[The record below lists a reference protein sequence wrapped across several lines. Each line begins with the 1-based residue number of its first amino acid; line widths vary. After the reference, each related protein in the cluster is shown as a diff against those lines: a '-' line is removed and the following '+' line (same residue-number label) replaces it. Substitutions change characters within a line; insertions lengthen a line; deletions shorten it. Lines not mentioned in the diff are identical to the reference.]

1 MPEIKPNI
9 ETSAKIKVVG
19 VGGGGGNAVNRMI
32 EAGIRGVE
40 FIAINTDIQALQNS
54 RASYKLNIGKSV
66 TKGLGAGMNPEIGK
80 KSAEES
86 QNEIRDL
93 LKGADMIFIACG
105 LGGGTGTGA
114 SPVIAEIARE
124 LGALTI
130 AVVTKPFFFEGGIRQ
145 KIADEGYAN
154 LAAKVDTI
162 ITVSNEKLLEVID
175 KRTTFIEAFK
185 MADNVLRQGVQGIS
199 EIITVPGIVN
209 ADFADVKAIMSGT
222 GTALMGVGQASGEN
236 KAVEAVK
243 AAINSVLLETSI
255 NGAKGIVFTV
265 TGGSELSMADVS
277 DAAKMINSLADKDAK
292 IIFGAVIDED
302 LKDEIKIT
310 IVATGFNDKN
320 PRPTIKKDIDKKID
334 ADYFSS
340 SKKDYSIMDSFDN
353 NFSEKKEETEKKS
366 IFNLSSKN
374 LFNKERI
381 NKFSDDLESDLDTPT
396 ILRNKNKITSN
407 NNDGESSFS
416 NFLRSKSKV
425 DQTNDETDLDVP
437 AFLRNKIKK

>member
-19 VGGGGGNAVNRMI
+19 VGGGGGNAINRMI

-40 FIAINTDIQALQNS
+40 FIAINTDIQALQNN

-66 TKGLGAGMNPEIGK
+66 TKGLGAGMNPETGK
-80 KSAEES
+80 RAAEES

-93 LKGADMIFIACG
+93 LKGADMVFIACG

-114 SPVIAEIARE
+114 SPVIAEIAKE
-124 LGALTI
+124 MGALTI

-145 KIADEGYAN
+145 KVADEGYAN

-175 KRTTFIEAFK
+175 KRTTFIDAFK
-185 MADNVLRQGVQGIS
+185 MADNILRQGVQGIS

-209 ADFADVKAIMSGT
+209 ADFADVKAIMLGT
-222 GTALMGVGQASGEN
+222 GTALMGVGQSSGEN

-243 AAINSVLLETSI
+243 SAINSVLLETSI
-255 NGAKGIVFTV
+255 NGAKGIVFTI
-265 TGGSELSMADVS
+265 TGGSELSMSDVS

-302 LKDEIKIT
+302 LKDEIKVT

-320 PRPTIKKDIDKKID
+320 SKNIVKKDVDKKID
-334 ADYFSS
+334 SDYFGAA
-340 SKKDYSIMDSFDN
+340 KRDYGIMDTFDN
-353 NFSEKKEETEKKS
+353 ISSEKKEESNRKS
-366 IFNLSSKN
+366 IFGINSKGF
-374 LFNKERI
+374 FNKEKI
-381 NKFSDDLESDLDTPT
+381 DKNDIENDLDSPA
-396 ILRNKNKITSN
+396 ILRNKNKINFDDDSETSN
-407 NNDGESSFS
+407 FSSF
-416 NFLRSKSKV
+416 LKSKSKAEETK
-425 DQTNDETDLDVP
+425 DNDDLDVP

>member
-93 LKGADMIFIACG
+93 LKGADMVFIACG

-114 SPVIAEIARE
+114 SPVIAEIAKE

-145 KIADEGYAN
+145 RIADEGYAN

-222 GTALMGVGQASGEN
+222 GTALMGVGQAAGEN

-265 TGGSELSMADVS
+265 TGGSELSMSDVS

-320 PRPTIKKDIDKKID
+320 PRPTVKKDIDKKID

-353 NFSEKKEETEKKS
+353 NLSEKKEENEKKS
-366 IFNLSSKN
+366 IFNLSSKS
-374 LFNKERI
+374 LFNKEKI
-381 NKFSDDLESDLDTPT
+381 NKFSDDLENDLDTPT
-396 ILRNKNKITSN
+396 ILRNKNKITLN
-407 NNDGESSFS
+407 DNDGESSFS

-425 DQTNDETDLDVP
+425 DQSKDDADLDVP

>member
-19 VGGGGGNAVNRMI
+19 VGGGGGNAINRMI

-40 FIAINTDIQALQNS
+40 FIAINTDIQALQSS

-80 KSAEES
+80 RAAEES
-86 QNEIRDL
+86 QNEIREL
-93 LKGADMIFIACG
+93 LKGADMVFIACG

-114 SPVIAEIARE
+114 SPVIAEIAKE
-124 LGALTI
+124 LGSLTI

-145 KIADEGYAN
+145 KVADEGYAN

-209 ADFADVKAIMSGT
+209 ADFADVKAIMLGT

-236 KAVEAVK
+236 KSVEAVK

-255 NGAKGIVFTV
+255 NGAKGIVFTI
-265 TGGSELSMADVS
+265 TGGSELSMSDVS

-292 IIFGAVIDED
+292 IIFGAVIDEE
-302 LKDEIKIT
+302 LKDEIKVT
-310 IVATGFNDKN
+310 IVATGFNDKSTKN
-320 PRPTIKKDIDKKID
+320 IIKKDTDKKID
-334 ADYFSS
+334 SDYFGAI
-340 SKKDYSIMDSFDN
+340 KKDYGLMDHFDSN
-353 NFSEKKEETEKKS
+353 VEKKEESNKKS
-366 IFNLSSKN
+366 IFNIGSKGF
-374 LFNKERI
+374 FNKEKI
-381 NKFSDDLESDLDTPT
+381 NKLADEIENDLDSPA
-396 ILRNKNKITSN
+396 ILRNKNKVSF
-407 NNDGESSFS
+407 NDDTNKSDFS
-416 NFLRSKSKV
+416 NFLRSKSNTDEIKE
-425 DQTNDETDLDVP
+425 NDDLDVP

>member
-19 VGGGGGNAVNRMI
+19 VGGGGGNAINRMI

-40 FIAINTDIQALQNS
+40 FIAINTDIQALQSS

-80 KSAEES
+80 RAAEES
-86 QNEIRDL
+86 QNEIREL
-93 LKGADMIFIACG
+93 LKGADMVFIACG

-114 SPVIAEIARE
+114 SPVIAEIAKE
-124 LGALTI
+124 LGSLTI

-145 KIADEGYAN
+145 KVADEGYAN

-209 ADFADVKAIMSGT
+209 ADFADVKAIMLGT

-236 KAVEAVK
+236 KSVEAVK
-243 AAINSVLLETSI
+243 SAINSVLLETSI
-255 NGAKGIVFTV
+255 NGAKGIVFTI
-265 TGGSELSMADVS
+265 TGGSELSMSDVS

-292 IIFGAVIDED
+292 IIFGAVIDEE
-302 LKDEIKIT
+302 LKDEIKVT

-320 PRPTIKKDIDKKID
+320 TKNIVKKDTEKKIDSDYFGAIKKD
-334 ADYFSS
+334 YGL
-340 SKKDYSIMDSFDN
+340 MDHFDN
-353 NFSEKKEETEKKS
+353 VEKKEESNKKS
-366 IFNLSSKN
+366 IFNIGSKGF
-374 LFNKERI
+374 FNKEKI
-381 NKFSDDLESDLDTPT
+381 NKLADEIENDLDSPA
-396 ILRNKNKITSN
+396 ILRNKNKVSF
-407 NNDGESSFS
+407 NDDTNKSDFS
-416 NFLRSKSKV
+416 NFLRSKSNTDEIKE
-425 DQTNDETDLDVP
+425 NDDLDVP

>member
-19 VGGGGGNAVNRMI
+19 VGGGGGNAINRMI

-40 FIAINTDIQALQNS
+40 FIAINTDIQALQSS

-80 KSAEES
+80 RAAEES
-86 QNEIRDL
+86 QNEIREM
-93 LKGADMIFIACG
+93 LKGADMVFIACG

-114 SPVIAEIARE
+114 SPVIAEIAKE
-124 LGALTI
+124 LGSLTI

-145 KIADEGYAN
+145 KVADEGYAN

-209 ADFADVKAIMSGT
+209 ADFADVKAIMLGT

-236 KAVEAVK
+236 KSVEAVK

-255 NGAKGIVFTV
+255 NGAKGIVFTI
-265 TGGSELSMADVS
+265 TGGSELSMSDVS

-292 IIFGAVIDED
+292 IIFGAVIDEE
-302 LKDEIKIT
+302 LKDEIKVT

-320 PRPTIKKDIDKKID
+320 TKNVVKKDADKKID
-334 ADYFSS
+334 SDYFGAI
-340 SKKDYSIMDSFDN
+340 KKDYGLMDHFDN
-353 NFSEKKEETEKKS
+353 NIEKKGEESKKS
-366 IFNLSSKN
+366 IFNIGSKGF
-374 LFNKERI
+374 FNKEKI
-381 NKFSDDLESDLDTPT
+381 NKLSDEIDNDLDSPA
-396 ILRNKNKITSN
+396 ILRNKNKVSF
-407 NNDGESSFS
+407 NDDTNKSDFS
-416 NFLRSKSKV
+416 NFLRSKSNTDKIKE
-425 DQTNDETDLDVP
+425 NDDLDVP

>member
-19 VGGGGGNAVNRMI
+19 VGGGGGNAINRMI

-40 FIAINTDIQALQNS
+40 FIAINTDIQALQSS

-80 KSAEES
+80 RAAEES
-86 QNEIRDL
+86 QNEIREL
-93 LKGADMIFIACG
+93 LKGADMVFIACG

-114 SPVIAEIARE
+114 SPVIAEIAKE
-124 LGALTI
+124 LGSLTI

-145 KIADEGYAN
+145 KVADEGYAN

-209 ADFADVKAIMSGT
+209 ADFADVKAIMLGT

-236 KAVEAVK
+236 KSVEAVK

-255 NGAKGIVFTV
+255 NGAKGIVFTI
-265 TGGSELSMADVS
+265 TGGSELSMSDVS

-292 IIFGAVIDED
+292 IIFGAVIDEE
-302 LKDEIKIT
+302 LKDEIKVT
-310 IVATGFNDKN
+310 IVATGFNDKSTKN
-320 PRPTIKKDIDKKID
+320 IIKKDTDKKID
-334 ADYFSS
+334 SDYFGAI
-340 SKKDYSIMDSFDN
+340 KKDYGLMDHFDSN
-353 NFSEKKEETEKKS
+353 VEKKEESNKKS
-366 IFNLSSKN
+366 IFNIGSKGF
-374 LFNKERI
+374 FNKEKI
-381 NKFSDDLESDLDTPT
+381 NKLADEIENDLDSPA
-396 ILRNKNKITSN
+396 ILRNKNKVSF
-407 NNDGESSFS
+407 NDDTNKSDFS
-416 NFLRSKSKV
+416 NFLRSKSN
-425 DQTNDETDLDVP
+425 TNEIKENDDLDVP

>member
-19 VGGGGGNAVNRMI
+19 VGGGGGNAINRMI

-40 FIAINTDIQALQNS
+40 FIAINTDIQALQSN

-80 KSAEES
+80 RAAEES
-86 QNEIRDL
+86 QNEIREL
-93 LKGADMIFIACG
+93 LKGADMVFIACG

-114 SPVIAEIARE
+114 SPVIAEIAKE
-124 LGALTI
+124 LGSLTI

-145 KIADEGYAN
+145 KVADEGYAN

-209 ADFADVKAIMSGT
+209 ADFADVKAIMLGT

-236 KAVEAVK
+236 KSVEAVK
-243 AAINSVLLETSI
+243 SAINSVLLETSI
-255 NGAKGIVFTV
+255 NGAKGIVFTI
-265 TGGSELSMADVS
+265 TGGSELSMSDVS

-292 IIFGAVIDED
+292 IIFGAVIDEE
-302 LKDEIKIT
+302 LKDEIKVT

-320 PRPTIKKDIDKKID
+320 TKNIVKKDTEKKIDSDYFGAIKKD
-334 ADYFSS
+334 YGL
-340 SKKDYSIMDSFDN
+340 MDHFDN
-353 NFSEKKEETEKKS
+353 VEKKEESNKKS
-366 IFNLSSKN
+366 IFNIGSKGF
-374 LFNKERI
+374 FNKEKI
-381 NKFSDDLESDLDTPT
+381 NKLADEIENDLDSPA
-396 ILRNKNKITSN
+396 ILRNKNKVSF
-407 NNDGESSFS
+407 NDDTNKSDFS
-416 NFLRSKSKV
+416 NFLRSKSNTDEIKE
-425 DQTNDETDLDVP
+425 NDDLDVP